1 MQKMGT
7 PPDAKTTPV
16 VILGLETAKTEL
28 ASTQNASRGNA
39 NLRCNENTH
48 TNLLRGS
55 GIATM
60 NLRRMM
66 RRIENVQ
73 ERKTLTNL
81 LRGRGKPTMNFMM
94 MMRLVTN
101 IPGGGQNKGDTTW
114 SYLLLSHFHTFVWHI
129 VILNGTFHI
138 GVTCTLFS
146 NIPNMTSNK

>member
-28 ASTQNASRGNA
+28 ASTQNESRGNA

-101 IPGGGQNKGDTTW
+101 IPGGGQNKGDTT
-114 SYLLLSHFHTFVWHI
+114 
-129 VILNGTFHI
+129 
-138 GVTCTLFS
+138 
-146 NIPNMTSNK
+146 